1 MRVDPMVN
9 LSALSRLLLLC
20 SVLAATGLLAPA
32 QGQANGDNGS
42 NFGPVM
48 RAYLGYLSN
57 EQEVVDDR
65 NSRREISAVY
75 YRRNLNR
82 IRALRQMAIRL
93 VRDSGNDY
101 VPELEAVAPDELRT
115 LFEKPPNP
123 TTFRPNEILSNK
135 FRFLGVAHT
144 GEMFYLFARLD
155 PYEQAEL
162 MQKQSTAVSQ
172 TASAQNGNSPDGKG
186 QRAGQTATRPRRT
199 IPR

>member
-1 MRVDPMVN
+1 MVK
-9 LSALSRLLLLC
+9 LSSPWRLLLAC
-20 SVLAATGLLAPA
+20 SILLVPPLLVAAH
-32 QGQANGDNGS
+32 GQSKGDNGS

-82 IRALRQMAIRL
+82 IRALRQMAIKL

-101 VPELEAVAPDELRT
+101 VPELEAVTVDELRT

-123 TTFRPNEILSNK
+123 TTFRPNEFLANK
-135 FRFLGVAHT
+135 YRFLGVAHT
-144 GEMFYLFARLD
+144 GEVFYLFARLD

-162 MQKQSTAVSQ
+162 MQKQSAE
-172 TASAQNGNSPDGKG
+172 ASRPGSPQNANAADVKG
-186 QRAGQTATRPRRT
+186 QGAGQTGTRPRRA